1 MMVDVAVAV
10 CSTISSHNSDE
21 TDLPSKCYVT
31 IGAKSRYSYVK
42 LVLFNPVTLLE
53 QLHCSV
59 EKSSVVNHI
68 LVDIEERCSWIYRL
82 QTRTYPRT
90 P

>member
-42 LVLFNPVTLLE
+42 LCCSILLHF
-53 QLHCSV
+53 LNNYIAV
-59 EKSSVVNHI
+59 
-68 LVDIEERCSWIYRL
+68 
-82 QTRTYPRT
+82 
-90 P
+90 